1 MRNTTPMLASPRCHA
16 KTRSGAPC
24 RSPRVSGKKRCRM
37 HGGAKGS
44 GAPKGN
50 QNAMKHGCF
59 TKEALRRRARI
70 TKVIREAKKL
80 LKEFA

>member
-1 MRNTTPMLASPRCHA
+1 LPMSSRL
-16 KTRSGAPC
+16 
-24 RSPRVSGKKRCRM
+24 
-37 HGGAKGS
+37 
-44 GAPKGN
+44 
-50 QNAMKHGCF
+50 F